1 MDFALGSEVEAFR
14 SQVRDIIH
22 STYTHEDHTRQH
34 ESGTFASLPLYQA
47 LAAHGF
53 LERAVP
59 GLGKGDP
66 IELYVLFSELEK
78 AGAPYEAV
86 AVALVVA
93 GIVNHVGTDEQR
105 QRILPGLLSGRS
117 LASLGYS
124 EANSGSDVASAST
137 RAVATPDGDWVI
149 NGSKMWTTMAHVAD
163 WILLLTR
170 TDLDAPKHKGLT
182 MFVLP
187 LDTPGISIEPVWT
200 MGDERTNATFY
211 DDVRVGQ
218 ECVLG
223 EVNGG
228 WQVMTVGLSLER
240 GVAGETNSGP
250 SLLRH
255 FHEWAKQTGALGDSR
270 LREKMARTA
279 IDNEVTKLL
288 TQRSA
293 WIAGSGGTPTTEG
306 AMTKLFANEAF
317 QRAAR
322 WFQEAAGPEGI
333 LRFEAPDAAGSGWLE
348 YEVRR
353 ATVLPI
359 RGGTTEINRNVI
371 ARRHLGLPRT
381 T

>member
-1 MDFALGSEVEAFR
+1 MDFALGSDVEAFR
-14 SQVRDIIH
+14 MEVKDVIA
-22 STYTHEDHTRQH
+22 STFTEDDHRRQH
-34 ESGTFASLPLYQA
+34 ESGTFTSLPLYRA
-47 LAAHGF
+47 LAERGF

-78 AGAPYEAV
+78 AGAPYESLAV
-86 AVALVVA
+86 TLCVA
-93 GIVNHVGTDEQR
+93 GIVNHVGTDDQR
-105 QRILPGLLSGRS
+105 HRILPGLLSGEHT
-117 LASLGYS
+117 AALGYS
-124 EANSGSDVASAST
+124 EANSGSDVASIRT
-137 RAVATPDGDWVI
+137 RAARSPDGGWVI
-149 NGSKMWTTMAHVAD
+149 NGAKMWTTMAHVAD
-163 WILLLTR
+163 WVLLLTR

-187 LDTPGISIEPVWT
+187 LKTPGISVEPVWT

-211 DDVRVGQ
+211 DDMRVGDD
-218 ECVLG
+218 CVLG

-228 WQVMTVGLSLER
+228 WKVMTVGLSLER

-250 SLLRH
+250 TLLRH
-255 FHEWAKQTGALGDSR
+255 FHDWAERTNVLADSR
-270 LREKMARTA
+270 VREKMARVA

-293 WIAGSGGTPTTEG
+293 WIAGSGGMPTTEG

-322 WFQEAAGPEGI
+322 WFQEAAGPEGL
-333 LRFEAPDAAGSGWLE
+333 LRFDETDAAGDGWLE

-371 ARRHLGLPRT
+371 ARRHLGLP
-381 T
+381 